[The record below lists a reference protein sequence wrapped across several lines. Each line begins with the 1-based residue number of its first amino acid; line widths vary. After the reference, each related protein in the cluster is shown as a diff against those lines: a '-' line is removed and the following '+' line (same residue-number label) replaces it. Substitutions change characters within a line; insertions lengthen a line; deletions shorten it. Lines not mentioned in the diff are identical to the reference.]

1 MSVVSV
7 DSLEKRF
14 GRKQVLKGVSFEVSS
29 SEIFG
34 IIGPNGA
41 GKTTTLRIL
50 STILTPDSGDAVIMG
65 YSVKDEPDKV
75 RRNISYLPED
85 AGVYNHLTGYEF
97 LKMMADVYGKGI
109 NHVKRGMEISG
120 LKSALESPMGSYSK
134 GMKRRIL
141 LAAVLMVEPKV
152 AILDEPTSGL
162 DVRHAFYIRK
172 TIREYVKTTGASAI
186 ISSHNMLEVEYIC
199 DRVAFIDDGKIIM
212 EGKPEELK
220 DEFRAENLEEVF
232 AKLIGGM

>member
-97 LKMMADVYGKGI
+97 LKMMADVYGKDI

-120 LKSALESPMGSYSK
+120 LKSALDSPMGSYSK

-162 DVRHAFYIRK
+162 DVRHAVYVRK
-172 TIREYVKTTGASAI
+172 TIRDYVKMTGASAI
-186 ISSHNMLEVEYIC
+186 ISSHNMLEVEYLC
-199 DRVAFIDDGKIIM
+199 DRVAFIDNGKIIM

-220 DEFRAENLEEVF
+220 EEFGAENLEEVF

>member
-1 MSVVSV
+1 MDVVAA
-7 DSLEKRF
+7 DSLEKWF
-14 GRKQVLKGVSFEVSS
+14 GKKRVLKGVSFRVSS

-50 STILTPDSGDAVIMG
+50 STILVPDSGDATVMG
-65 YSVKDEPDKV
+65 YSVKREPEKV

-97 LKMMADVYGKGI
+97 LRMIAEIYGKGSER
-109 NHVKRGMEISG
+109 VDRGVEISG
-120 LKSALESPMGSYSK
+120 LKSALGSPMGSYSK

-141 LAAVLMVEPKV
+141 LAAALMVEPNV

-162 DVRHAFYIRK
+162 DVRHAFHIRK
-172 TIREYVKTTGASAI
+172 VIRDYVKTSGASAI
-186 ISSHNMLEVEYIC
+186 ISSHNMLEVEYLC
-199 DRVAFIDDGKIIM
+199 DRIAFIDDGRIIK
-212 EGKPEELK
+212 EGRPEELRE
-220 DEFRAENLEEVF
+220 EFRAENLEEVF
-232 AKLIGGM
+232 AKIMGGT

>member
-1 MSVVSV
+1 LDAVFA

-14 GRKQVLKGVSFEVSS
+14 GRKHVLKGISFKVSS

-50 STILTPDSGDAVIMG
+50 STILTPDSGDALIMG
-65 YSVKDEPDKV
+65 YSVKEEPDKV
-75 RRNISYLPED
+75 RKNISYLPED
-85 AGVYNHLTGYEF
+85 SGVYNHLTGYDF
-97 LKMMADVYGKGI
+97 LKMMAEVYGKGVE
-109 NHVKRGMEISG
+109 HVKRGIEISG
-120 LKSALESPMGSYSK
+120 LKSALDSPMGSYSK

-162 DVRHAFYIRK
+162 DVRHAFYIRRV
-172 TIREYVKTTGASAI
+172 IRDYVKTTSTSAI
-186 ISSHNMLEVEYIC
+186 ISSHNMLEVEYLC
-199 DRVAFIDDGKIIM
+199 DRVAFIDNGKIIM

-220 DEFRAENLEEVF
+220 EEFRAENLEEVF
-232 AKLIGGM
+232 AKLIGEV

>member
-1 MSVVSV
+1 MSVVV
-7 DSLEKRF
+7 DSLEKWF
-14 GRKQVLKGVSFEVSS
+14 GKKQVLKGVSFKISS

-50 STILTPDSGDAVIMG
+50 STILTPDSGDAIIMG
-65 YSVKDEPDKV
+65 FSVKKEPEKV

-97 LKMMADVYGKGI
+97 LRMIAEIYGKSDE
-109 NHVKRGMEISG
+109 HAERGMEISG
-120 LKSALESPMGSYSK
+120 LKSALNSPMGSYSR

-141 LAAVLMVEPKV
+141 LAATLMVEPKV

-162 DVRHAFYIRK
+162 DVRHAFHIRRV
-172 TIREYVKTTGASAI
+172 IRDYVKTSGTSAI
-186 ISSHNMLEVEYIC
+186 ISSHNMLEVEYLC
-199 DRVAFIDDGKIIM
+199 DRVAFLDDGKIIM
-212 EGKPEELK
+212 EGRPEELRE
-220 DEFRAENLEEVF
+220 EFRAENLEEVF
-232 AKLIGGM
+232 AKIMGGT